1 MQVRQIS
8 SEEHLSYIA
17 GRSSVSFLQ
26 TPAWG
31 KTKAGWTSQSLGWF
45 VCDELVGAGL
55 MLLRKVPKVEKYL
68 AYLPEGPDLNW
79 EKTSDV
85 EQALDALVVFA
96 KARGV
101 FQIKMGPHTWVRR
114 WHSETLKAAISQ
126 EVAKVIGQVP
136 ADEVNEAGIALL
148 SQLTK
153 LGWKQR
159 EAEASGFGDY
169 QPRYVFQIDLAGKTE
184 EQIFEGFNQQ
194 WRRNIR
200 KAEKEGVAVRSGTVN
215 DLEMFHTCYLETAAR
230 DHFTPRSLAYF
241 QTMWNAMRDEAPERI
256 SLIIASHP
264 DHDGAI
270 AATTMTRVGNHSW
283 YSYGASTTAA
293 RDLRPSNAVQWEMLK
308 TALREGADVYD
319 MRGISDTLDQKNHL
333 FGLIQ
338 FKLGT
343 GGYAQEYVGEWDYVL
358 SPIWAKAFDFYMS
371 RRR

>member
-1 MQVRQIS
+1 
-8 SEEHLSYIA
+8 
-17 GRSSVSFLQ
+17 
-26 TPAWG
+26 
-31 KTKAGWTSQSLGWF
+31 
-45 VCDELVGAGL
+45 

-79 EKTSDV
+79 DKANDV
-85 EQALDALVVFA
+85 EQALTALTVFV
-96 KARGV
+96 KNRGV

-114 WHSETLKAAISQ
+114 WHADTLKSAISQ

-136 ADEVNEAGIALL
+136 PDEVNESGIALL

-159 EAEASGFGDY
+159 KAEASGFGDY

-200 KAEKEGVAVRSGTVN
+200 KAEKEGVTVHQGTFT
-215 DLEMFHTCYLETAAR
+215 DLEAFHACYLETAKR
-230 DHFTPRSLAYF
+230 DHFTPRSLSYF
-241 QTMWNAMRDEAPERI
+241 QTMWNAMRQEAPERI
-256 SLIIASHP
+256 ALIIASHP
-264 DHDGAI
+264 DHQGAI

-308 TALREGADVYD
+308 TAISEGADVYD

>member
-8 SEEHLSYIA
+8 PAKHLSYIA

-31 KTKAGWTSQSLGWF
+31 KTKAGWTSQSIGWF
-45 VCDELVGAGL
+45 VDDELVGAGL
-55 MLLRKVPKVEKYL
+55 ILLRKVPKIKKYL

-79 EKTSDV
+79 ENGNDV
-85 EQALDALVVFA
+85 AQALSALTVFA

-114 WHSETLKAAISQ
+114 WHAETLKSAIAQ
-126 EVAKVIGQVP
+126 EVAKVIGEVP
-136 ADEVNEAGIALL
+136 PDEVNEAGIALL
-148 SQLTK
+148 SQLAK

-159 EAEASGFGDY
+159 KAEASGFGDY
-169 QPRYVFQIDLAGKTE
+169 QPRYVFQIDLTGKTE

-200 KAEKEGVAVRSGTVN
+200 KAEKEGVTVRQGTN
-215 DLEMFHTCYLETAAR
+215 SDLEIFHTCYQETAKR
-230 DHFTPRSLAYF
+230 DHFTPRSLSYF
-241 QTMWNAMRDEAPERI
+241 QTMWTAMREEASERI
-256 SLIIASHP
+256 ALIIASHP
-264 DHDGAI
+264 DHKGAI
-270 AATTMTRVGNHSW
+270 AATTMTRVGNHTW

-308 TALREGADVYD
+308 LALGEDADIYD
-319 MRGISDTLDQKNHL
+319 MRGISDTLDSNNQL

-358 SPIWAKAFDFYMS
+358 SPIWAKAFDVYMS